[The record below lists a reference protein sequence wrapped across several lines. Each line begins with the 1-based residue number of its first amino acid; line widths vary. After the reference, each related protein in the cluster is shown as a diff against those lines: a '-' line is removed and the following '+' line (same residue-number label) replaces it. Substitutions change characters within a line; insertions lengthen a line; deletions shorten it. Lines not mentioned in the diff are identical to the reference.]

1 MDPKRILCPVDF
13 SKCSRLA
20 LNEACTRTARHGA
33 KLFIVHVDEF
43 GQAYPPGHPGYAPQ
57 LDEHR
62 RLLNEAKPTSED
74 IDYEL
79 HYLRGNVM
87 DEIRRFAAL
96 REIDLIVMGTHGRT
110 GLARVLQGSVA
121 ESVSKHAPCPVI
133 TVCSSESGMAA
144 PPPGR

>member
-13 SKCSRLA
+13 SECSRLA
-20 LNEACTRTARHGA
+20 LNEASARAARYGA

-43 GQAYPPGHPGYAPQ
+43 GQAYPPGHSGYSPQ

-62 RLLNEAKPTSED
+62 RLLKEAQPTSQE

-96 REIDLIVMGTHGRT
+96 REVDLIVMGTHGRT
-110 GLARVLQGSVA
+110 GLARVLKGSVA
-121 ESVSKHAPCPVI
+121 ECVTKHAPCPVV
-133 TVCSSESGMAA
+133 TVCSSEREIPAE
-144 PPPGR
+144 PPGR